1 MEKPLLLLA
10 TSGVHS
16 DQLQPLL
23 LDVLAAGDVVMVFI
37 LKIQGVWRG
46 EWRGGAGKG
55 LGATSAVP
63 MSLGELAHFVGLVGS
78 SRVLLGFSTPASQG
92 DLQDL
97 VVPSLWPISNAA
109 GASHK
114 GLELQCGGHISH
126 FAKESW

>member
-46 EWRGGAGKG
+46 EWRGGAGEG

-63 MSLGELAHFVGLVGS
+63 MSLGELAHFVGLMGS

-97 VVPSLWPISNAA
+97 WPISSAA

-114 GLELQCGGHISH
+114 GLELQCGWHSSR